1 MAFTFSTNLSTPYY
15 LSIPSTPGTLN
26 SFISQ
31 PPFATFNRPK
41 AINLAFC
48 RYPPPRSRCLLLA
61 RSGNGGGPSGPPGG
75 DGGGGGGGG
84 GDDDAQNHN
93 RRDALLVLTEVTY
106 IYIYIYIFKVFP
118 NFAVSKKRLGRR
130 NGVSVRQLKLK
141 FDQYSLTG

>member
-31 PPFATFNRPK
+31 PPFSTFNRPK

-48 RYPPPRSRCLLLA
+48 RYPPPPPRSRCLLLA

-75 DGGGGGGGG
+75 DGGAGGGG
-84 GDDDAQNHN
+84 GDDDGDAAYHN
-93 RRDALLVLTEVTY
+93 RREALLVLTEVTY
-106 IYIYIYIFKVFP
+106 LHTTGKSIHPANAIYIHIYTYLFIYLRSFLISLFQ
-118 NFAVSKKRLGRR
+118 R
-130 NGVSVRQLKLK
+130 NG
-141 FDQYSLTG
+141 